1 MKNIFLAILC
11 SSAFIMTHAQTGA
24 SGMYDTGKAL
34 QLYIGI
40 GGGYNDYKN
49 LNATLKDNSLPT
61 VGKFTLANSLEAD
74 MRHRNLLMGLAGNMG
89 FSYKR
94 TDDYNSLLFNLGGQ
108 LNVGYYVFNNK
119 NFHLAPQ
126 AGIGFFSSAVNL
138 TQRKDIDDFNE
149 VLTGKNS
156 ISINQTVPVLDF
168 CLRFDVADFT
178 KAKTGAGS
186 IRLGYKYGLSN
197 HGWGIDIS
205 NNSTVNNSPEDRINQ
220 FYVMFSIGTSLLK
233 PQQAK

>member
-1 MKNIFLAILC
+1 MKYIVLIILC
-11 SSAFIMTHAQTGA
+11 SSAVIMSYSQTSA
-24 SGMYDTGKAL
+24 SQTYDANEAL
-34 QLYIGI
+34 QLYVGI

-49 LNATLKDNSLPT
+49 LNATLKDNNLPT

-74 MRHRNLLMGLAGNMG
+74 MRHKNLLMGLSGNMG
-89 FSYKR
+89 FSNKK
-94 TDDYNSLLFNLGGQ
+94 TDDYNSLLLTLGGQ
-108 LNVGYYVFNNK
+108 LSAAYYVLNNR

-126 AGIGFFSSAVNL
+126 LGIGFFYSAVNL
-138 TQRKDIDDFNE
+138 TQRNGFVDFNE
-149 VLTGKNS
+149 VLENKNS
-156 ISINQTVPVLDF
+156 ISIDQAVPVLDF
-168 CLRFDVADFT
+168 CIRFDVADFT
-178 KAKTGAGS
+178 KAKSGAGS

-197 HGWGIDIS
+197 RGWGIDVS